1 MVYWV
6 ATESPLRQRGTYSL
20 TGFAVMTTP
29 AAWVDACRGIPS
41 TLRAI
46 SMSSRT

>member
-29 AAWVDACRGIPS
+29 AACVEVFRGMPS
-41 TLRAI
+41 MALAV
-46 SMSSRT
+46 SMSFFT